1 MVKQY
6 TDYISP
12 SEYASLLKKVKNR
25 ILIAQQHAY
34 YSANAELLR
43 MYWDVGEMLFAS
55 KSKDGWGKKTLQ
67 RLANDLKNDYSDIKG
82 FSIRNMQY
90 MMQFYNEYNKELTMC
105 KTDSIQIV
113 QLNKNTNSTEYTI
126 AQLPIAQLYKN
137 TNSAEYTIAQLP
149 AQNFNLPIVHISW
162 TNNLILMQRVKD
174 VKARYWYMVQ
184 CITSHWTVEFLKEA
198 IELDYYEQ
206 HGALANN
213 FQLTLPNLEAE
224 EVRNSLKDPYLFDMV
239 TFTEKYDERDV
250 ELGLVKHVEKF
261 LMEMGAGFAFLGRQ
275 YHIEVA
281 GDDYYL
287 DMLMYNTFMHRYMVV
302 ELKVTE
308 FKPEY
313 VGKLNFYCSAVDDIL
328 CREGDNKTIGLL
340 LCKTK
345 DRIKAEYAL
354 RDINKPIGIS
364 DYKLGQALP
373 KDLRSS
379 LPSIEEIEEELES
392 F

>member
-1 MVKQY
+1 MSKQY
-6 TDYISP
+6 IDSISP
-12 SEYASLLKKVKNR
+12 SEYAYLLKNVKKR

-43 MYWDVGEMLFAS
+43 MYWDVGEMLFTS
-55 KSKDGWGKKTLQ
+55 KMKDGWGKKTLQ
-67 RLANDLKNDYSDIKG
+67 RLANDLKNEYTDIKG
-82 FSIRNMQY
+82 FSIRNMQC

-105 KTDSIQIV
+105 KMSSSAIAQPSVAQLSQEFNVDV
-113 QLNKNTNSTEYTI
+113 QPITQPSVAQLTNSNFS
-126 AQLPIAQLYKN
+126 LPI
-137 TNSAEYTIAQLP
+137 TH
-149 AQNFNLPIVHISW
+149 VSW
-162 TNNLILMQRVKD
+162 SNNLILMQKVKD
-174 VKARYWYMVQ
+174 IKARYWYMIQ
-184 CITSHWTVEFLKEA
+184 CISANWTRDYLKEA
-198 IELDYYEQ
+198 IELDYYKQ

-213 FQLTLPNLEAE
+213 FHLTLPKPEAE

-364 DYKLGQALP
+364 DYKLGQVLP

>member
-1 MVKQY
+1 MVMVKQNM
-6 TDYISP
+6 DSISS
-12 SEYASLLKKVKNR
+12 SEYASLLKNVKKR

-43 MYWDVGEMLFAS
+43 MYWDVGEMLFTS
-55 KSKDGWGKKTLQ
+55 KTNDGWGKKTLQ
-67 RLANDLKNDYSDIKG
+67 RLANDLRNEYTDIKG
-82 FSIRNMQY
+82 FSIRNMQC

-105 KTDSIQIV
+105 KMSASAFAQPSVAQLSQEINVDV
-113 QLNKNTNSTEYTI
+113 QPITQPSVAQLTNSNFS
-126 AQLPIAQLYKN
+126 LPI
-137 TNSAEYTIAQLP
+137 TH
-149 AQNFNLPIVHISW
+149 VSW
-162 TNNLILMQRVKD
+162 SNNLVLMQKVKD
-174 VKARYWYMVQ
+174 IKARYWYMIQ
-184 CITSHWTVEFLKEA
+184 CISANWTRDYLKEA
-198 IELDYYEQ
+198 IELDYYKQ

-213 FQLTLPNLEAE
+213 FQLTLPKPEAE

-239 TFTEKYDERDV
+239 TFTDKYDERDV

-261 LMEMGAGFAFLGRQ
+261 LMEIGAGFAFLGRQ

-379 LPSIEEIEEELES
+379 LPSLEEIEEELES

>member
-1 MVKQY
+1 MVKQNI
-6 TDYISP
+6 DSISS
-12 SEYASLLKKVKNR
+12 SEYASLLKNVKKR

-43 MYWDVGEMLFAS
+43 MYWDVGEMLFTS
-55 KSKDGWGKKTLQ
+55 KMKDGWGKKTLQ
-67 RLANDLKNDYSDIKG
+67 RLANDLKNEYTDIKG
-82 FSIRNMQY
+82 FSIRNMQC

-105 KTDSIQIV
+105 KMNASAIAQPSVAQLSQEINVDV
-113 QLNKNTNSTEYTI
+113 QPITQPSVAQLTNSNFS
-126 AQLPIAQLYKN
+126 LPI
-137 TNSAEYTIAQLP
+137 TH
-149 AQNFNLPIVHISW
+149 VSW
-162 TNNLILMQRVKD
+162 SNNLVLMQKVKD
-174 VKARYWYMVQ
+174 IKARYWYMIQ
-184 CITSHWTVEFLKEA
+184 CISANWTRDYLKEA
-198 IELDYYEQ
+198 IELDYYKQ

-213 FQLTLPNLEAE
+213 FQLTLPKPEAE

-239 TFTEKYDERDV
+239 TFTDKYDERDV

>member
-1 MVKQY
+1 MSKQY
-6 TDYISP
+6 IDSISP
-12 SEYASLLKKVKNR
+12 SEYAYLLKNVKKR

-43 MYWDVGEMLFAS
+43 MYWDVGEMLFTS
-55 KSKDGWGKKTLQ
+55 KMKDGWGKKTLQ
-67 RLANDLKNDYSDIKG
+67 RLANDLKNEYTDIKG
-82 FSIRNMQY
+82 FSIRNMQC

-105 KTDSIQIV
+105 KMSVSAIAQPSVAQLSQEFNVDV
-113 QLNKNTNSTEYTI
+113 QPITQPSVAQLTNSNFS
-126 AQLPIAQLYKN
+126 LPI
-137 TNSAEYTIAQLP
+137 TH
-149 AQNFNLPIVHISW
+149 VSW
-162 TNNLILMQRVKD
+162 SNNLVLMQKVKD
-174 VKARYWYMVQ
+174 IKARYWYMIQ
-184 CITSHWTVEFLKEA
+184 CISANWTRDYLKEA
-198 IELDYYEQ
+198 IELDYYKQ

-213 FQLTLPNLEAE
+213 FQLTLPKPEAE
-224 EVRNSLKDPYLFDMV
+224 EVRNSLKDPYLFDMI

-364 DYKLGQALP
+364 DYKLGQVLP